1 MREFIFDI
9 PSLPGYGITKS
20 GKLYREDREISF
32 RAYEYIIAEVHKE
45 GKRTSVR
52 QHRLLAE
59 VFIPNP
65 KNLPQV
71 NHKDG
76 DKHNNSLDN
85 LEWCT
90 PSENVKHSYETGLA
104 SNKGSRHP
112 RSKFTESDI
121 AQILDLRS
129 QGIKLKDIAALYNVH
144 FSTIG
149 KITTKVHYAGS
160 NF

>member
-9 PSLPGYGITKS
+9 PSLPGYSITKC
-20 GKLYREDREISF
+20 GRLFRGEKEISF
-32 RAYEYIIAEVHKE
+32 RSYEYIIAEVHKG

-65 KNLPQV
+65 DKLCQV

-76 DKHNNSLDN
+76 NKHNNKLSN

-90 PSENVKHSYETGLA
+90 SSQNVRHSYETGLA
-104 SNKGSRHP
+104 SNKGSKHP
-112 RSKFTESDI
+112 RSKFSESDI
-121 AQILDLRS
+121 RQILNLRS
-129 QGIKLKDIAALYNVH
+129 KGIKLKDIAALYDVH
-144 FSTIG
+144 LSTIC
-149 KITTKVHYAGS
+149 KITTGVNYA
-160 NF
+160 